1 MKMVLNEL
9 SLRHPAP
16 DIPTARQWMS
26 ELIATIR
33 AVKKQSSQSISLE
46 MQYDFHATQIA
57 PNYPLRRWRNDHEVD
72 REERRFIKALT
83 TKFPFSK
90 ELTQPEIQD
99 LENNQGN
106 YEYRCQGESA
116 IGLGVAYLLDLLPV
130 SLLSE
135 PCWDCSR
142 LTVEVTGIDDD
153 DETIIV
159 HASRKA
165 HVEEHANWIQS
176 CTQVKVRDGIDLW
189 QCKEDLFPHL
199 QFCDAVEKQL
209 QTLLANDP
217 MLQSV
222 KRRLWELENCS
233 TNWTSGAFDFKT
245 FLTNATPE
253 SDSRLKQFKT
263 KLTVD
268 CPDGESR
275 LFSLHVS
282 MTPGAWRLYFSTDLG
297 PGQLIIGYIG
307 PKLK

>member
-1 MKMVLNEL
+1 MEMVLNEL
-9 SLRHPAP
+9 SLRHSAP

-33 AVKKQSSQSISLE
+33 SVKKQSTHSISLRT
-46 MQYDFHATQIA
+46 QYDFHATQIA
-57 PNYPLRRWRNDHEVD
+57 PNYPLRRWLNDQEVD
-72 REERRFIKALT
+72 REERRFIKVLA
-83 TKFPFSK
+83 TKSPFSNEVTK
-90 ELTQPEIQD
+90 PEIQD

-106 YEYRCQGESA
+106 YEYRHQGETA
-116 IGLGVAYLLDLLPV
+116 IGLGVASLLDLLPV

-159 HASRKA
+159 HASRSS
-165 HVEEHANWIQS
+165 HVREHADWIQS

-189 QCKEDLFPHL
+189 HCKEDLFPHL
-199 QFCDAVEKQL
+199 QFCNAVEKQL

-217 MLQSV
+217 MLRAV
-222 KRRLWELENCS
+222 KRRLLDLENYS
-233 TNWTSGAFDFKT
+233 NNWSSGAFDLNTLPSK
-245 FLTNATPE
+245 ATPE
-253 SDSRLKQFKT
+253 SDSRLKQFK
-263 KLTVD
+263 KELTFD

-275 LFSLHVS
+275 LFSLHVR
-282 MTPGAWRLYFSTDLG
+282 MTPGAWRLYFYPDLG

-307 PKLK
+307 PKLQ